1 MPHSDSSST
10 HWSRSQVLAYFR
22 DHYDVSRET
31 CEKLDHYV
39 ALLTKWQASINL
51 VSPKTIETIWERHIL
66 DCAQLLSYLPQA
78 PKRIL
83 DLGSGA
89 GLPAVLLAILTNHDI
104 EMVESDTRKCAFM
117 QTALRETESQAVI
130 HNERLEQLAPRSAD
144 IITARAFAPLT
155 RILDWTKH
163 QHKEGQIFWLLKGR
177 SVNEE
182 LTNLSVSQ
190 KVITNE
196 YESLVSGDGVILRL
210 ERLID

>member
-1 MPHSDSSST
+1 MS
-10 HWSRSQVLAYFR
+10 
-22 DHYDVSRET
+22 
-31 CEKLDHYV
+31 
-39 ALLTKWQASINL
+39 L

-66 DCAQLLSYLPQA
+66 DCAQLLSYLPQS
-78 PKRIL
+78 PVRIL

-89 GLPAVLLAILTNHDI
+89 GLPAVLLAILTDHDI

-117 QTALRETESQAVI
+117 QTALRETESRAII

-190 KVITNE
+190 KVITKE
-196 YESLVSGDGVILRL
+196 YESLVSGEGVILRL